1 MNKFKAI
8 REAQRVLIEVAEADT
23 GTGDY
28 LEGEAGT
35 ALEALNLA
43 FGEYG
48 EDQVDEEEGCEDC
61 DNCSGRCE
69 G

>member
-1 MNKFKAI
+1 MNKMKAI

-28 LEGEAGT
+28 LESEAGT
-35 ALEALNLA
+35 ALEALNHA
-43 FGEYG
+43 YGEYN
-48 EDQVDEEEGCEDC
+48 EDQHDEEEGCEDC
-61 DNCSGRCE
+61 DHCSGRCE